1 MNQKPEKMKRF
12 QKLAMAITVIFMAS
26 LTFVSCTKEGP
37 AGLPGADGKD
47 GEDGIN
53 GQDGTAG
60 CIECHDNSQGLF
72 AKTLQWENS
81 THATGGNFE
90 RNTGDCATCH
100 TSQGFLG
107 YNVTGTYDP
116 TADGAAISNP
126 NPPNCYTCH
135 KVHETYTPADWELTI
150 TGAVALHNS
159 TQTPDYG
166 TGSQCASCHQGRAV
180 NPFPTVG
187 GEDITITN
195 TRYGV
200 HHGPQANVVKGT
212 GLFEPGTGYNNHPH
226 ANIENT
232 CVTCHMAEAYGT
244 QAGGHT
250 MYLGYDYHGS
260 TVLNTAGCVS
270 CHPNVDEYVVKTEE
284 LQAEVEAM
292 LLELKAMLDAMG
304 AMNEGSDNS
313 VAGTY
318 TPEVAGAVLNYKALS
333 EDRSLGVHNPSYVK
347 RVLQNTMEAIQ
358 Q

>member
-1 MNQKPEKMKRF
+1 MMKIQKLT
-12 QKLAMAITVIFMAS
+12 LAMAVLFMAS
-26 LTFVSCTKEGP
+26 LSFVSCTKEGP
-37 AGLPGADGKD
+37 AGIPGSD
-47 GEDGIN
+47 GEDGVN

-60 CIECHDNSQGLF
+60 CITCHDNSQVLF
-72 AKTLQWENS
+72 AKTMQWENS

-107 YNVTGTYDP
+107 FHDGSYDP

-135 KVHETYTPADWELTI
+135 NVHETYTEADWALTM
-150 TGAVALHNS
+150 TGAVTMYNT
-159 TQTPDYG
+159 TQTPDFG
-166 TGSQCASCHQGRAV
+166 TGSQCASCHQGREV

-187 GEDITITN
+187 GADITITN

-212 GLFEPGTGYNNHPH
+212 GLFEPGTGYSNGAHS
-226 ANIENT
+226 NIDNT

-250 MYLGYDYHGS
+250 MYLGYEYHGS

-270 CHPNVDEYVVKTEE
+270 CHNDIDAMLVSTEA
-284 LQAEVEAM
+284 LQAEVAAM
-292 LLELKAMLDAMG
+292 LVELKGKLDAMG

-313 VAGTY
+313 VAGTFA
-318 TPEVAGAVLNYKALS
+318 PEVAGAVLNYKAIS
-333 EDRSLGVHNPSYVK
+333 EDRSLGVHNPSYV
-347 RVLQNTMEAIQ
+347 RRILQNTIDALP
-358 Q
+358 

>member
-1 MNQKPEKMKRF
+1 MNQKPEKMKRM
-12 QKLAMAITVIFMAS
+12 QKLTMAITGIFMAS
-26 LTFVSCTKEGP
+26 LTIMSCTKEGP
-37 AGLPGADGKD
+37 AGIPGKD

-60 CIECHDNSQGLF
+60 CIECHNNSQALF
-72 AKTLQWENS
+72 AKTIQWENS
-81 THATGGNFE
+81 THAMGGNFE

-107 YNVTGTYDP
+107 YHAGTYDP
-116 TADGAAISNP
+116 SASGAAINNP

-135 KVHETYTPADWELTI
+135 NVHSTYTPADWELTV
-150 TGAVALHNS
+150 TGAVTLNNT

-166 TGSQCASCHQGRAV
+166 AGSLCASCHQGRPV
-180 NPFPTVG
+180 EPFPTVG
-187 GEDITITN
+187 GGDITISG

-200 HHGPQANVVKGT
+200 HHGPQANVIKGT
-212 GLFEPGTGYNNHPH
+212 GLFEPGTGYVTHPH

-244 QAGGHT
+244 QSGGHT
-250 MYLGYDYHGS
+250 MFMGYDYHGS
-260 TVLNTAGCVS
+260 AVLNTAGCVG
-270 CHPNVDEYVVKTEE
+270 CHADIEGMLANTEE
-284 LQAEVEAM
+284 LQAEVSAM
-292 LLELKAMLDAMG
+292 LAELKTMLDEIG
-304 AMNEGSDNS
+304 ATNEGSDNS

-318 TPEVAGAVLNYKALS
+318 PPEVAGAVLNYKALT

-347 RVLQNTMEAIQ
+347 KVLQNTMEALQ